1 MARIRKKTLCST
13 ISLRRT
19 LRSPKSRVTRLGERD
34 CNGERDRMD
43 AGTLMDCD
51 WVTGAP
57 VHYDSTSPGYPG
69 VEAHYDRTALAGLD
83 ETRKRGCLRGASKE
97 YGSARSQTGAWLP
110 WRLCASIRWG
120 RGGGVVVS

>member
-57 VHYDSTSPGYPG
+57 VQYDSTSPGYPG
-69 VEAHYDRTALAGLD
+69 VEAHCDRTSLAGRD
-83 ETRKRGCLRGASKE
+83 ETR
-97 YGSARSQTGAWLP
+97 
-110 WRLCASIRWG
+110 
-120 RGGGVVVS
+120 VVVQLQLAFGAGLVDFGSRASNSAMISST